1 MNMTFV
7 YQWLQS
13 SQFLLTALTTLALVT
28 LPMLDLIARPIEV
41 RTKND
46 QQTFQ
51 EGTYIY
57 GQSPQPNQIGNEYIV
72 FEVTAEKLIGV
83 LYMPHSEFSC
93 FEGEIKGDELDLI
106 VDHPYEDTTNPYSI
120 ALESVSPIASGDET
134 MKTPLTLKGYHPL
147 EELSAN
153 DERMLDYCTRR

>member
-7 YQWLQS
+7 YQWLQP
-13 SQFLLTALTTLALVT
+13 SQFLLTLLTTLALLT
-28 LPMLDLIARPIEV
+28 LPMFSVIARPIEMM
-41 RTKND
+41 KNN
-46 QQTFQ
+46 QSTFQ

-57 GQSPQPNQIGNEYIV
+57 GQSPQPNEIGNEYVV
-72 FEVTAEKLIGV
+72 FEVTDRKLVGV

-106 VDHPYEDTTNPYSI
+106 VDHPYDDTTNRYSI
-120 ALESVSPIASGDET
+120 ALESVSPVASRDET

-147 EELSAN
+147 EELSPN
-153 DERMLDYCTRR
+153 DERMLAHCQTAF